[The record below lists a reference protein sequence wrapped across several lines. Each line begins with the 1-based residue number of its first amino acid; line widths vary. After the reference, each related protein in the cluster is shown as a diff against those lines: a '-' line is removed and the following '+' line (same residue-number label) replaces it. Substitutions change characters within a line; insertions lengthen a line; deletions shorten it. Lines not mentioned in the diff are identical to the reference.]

1 MLHYIEHE
9 KVIVRFV
16 SLYLLGLVLFFAGW
30 TLSYLVLPEG
40 LIRGLSPLTQMAGD
54 EAAAVF
60 LAVATNSIS
69 LNRSQTFRSPSK
81 PVPKQER
88 NLLQPYQSS
97 SWRERPYGKRT

>member
-16 SLYLLGLVLFFAGW
+16 SLYLLGLVLFFAGS

-54 EAAAVF
+54 EAAAVVLSVLF
-60 LAVATNSIS
+60 LAGAA
-69 LNRSQTFRSPSK
+69 FREAYM
-81 PVPKQER
+81 VMQV
-88 NLLQPYQSS
+88 
-97 SWRERPYGKRT
+97 